1 MLGPAVLLIFHGVST
16 LSVTLKSLT
25 WASNHEQKL
34 ILVSEVVERDM
45 SVVIKNEV
53 VKMKG
58 IIG

>member
-53 VKMKG
+53 VK
-58 IIG
+58 